1 MCSKYL
7 EKIQIVHI
15 CLLLLWL
22 HNLTALRLKSGKS
35 YSLRKKTT
43 HRYHER
49 YKQSND
55 NAARRSTFHIS
66 MPAKVAKLI
75 LPRITNKNQETIIRI
90 YPDKAAESQNQ
101 TGRNFLMS
109 LSYKK
114 LNDSTPQDSLFRDPQ
129 CGGGCCCC
137 PDMNVDPMSICRPGC
152 PRIDHFQ
159 LPFHFKRK
167 PLPLSIFLAIKS
179 QCNLKC
185 PCSR

>member
-1 MCSKYL
+1 MNDT
-7 EKIQIVHI
+7 VFFD
-15 CLLLLWL
+15 
-22 HNLTALRLKSGKS
+22 SGKS

-43 HRYHER
+43 HRYQER
-49 YKQSND
+49 YKQGND

-137 PDMNVDPMSICRPGC
+137 PDSECCFFCWFRMKSPVESPE
-152 PRIDHFQ
+152 F
-159 LPFHFKRK
+159 
-167 PLPLSIFLAIKS
+167 FL
-179 QCNLKC
+179 LHM
-185 PCSR
+185 